1 MSKRKNTKKTKPKRV
16 FQNNELKK
24 RKLIAALFISLD
36 GVTESPNKWQ
46 ETFDEDMGAEMQD
59 VLSRQDAFLMGR
71 KTYEEWVHYWP
82 TMTNDP
88 FADYINNNQK
98 YVISKSLTRVEWGKY
113 DSITLLNDIEKVK
126 ELKKLPGKN
135 IGMSG
140 SATLVL
146 SLIKANL
153 LDELYLLFHPVIV
166 GHGDRFF
173 EEFDELKKVKL
184 ISSTPTRSGVIIAKY
199 KFEI

>member
-1 MSKRKNTKKTKPKRV
+1 MSKRKNTKKTKSKSSPQKDEV
-16 FQNNELKK
+16 IK

-36 GVTESPNKWQ
+36 GVTEAPNKWQ
-46 ETFDEDMGAEMQD
+46 ETFDEDMAIEMQEI
-59 VLSRQDAFLMGR
+59 LSTQDAFLMGR

-82 TMTNDP
+82 TMTDDP

-98 YVISKSLTRVEWGKY
+98 YVVSKTLTGVEWGKY
-113 DSITLLNDIEKVK
+113 ESITLLNDIEKVK

-135 IGMSG
+135 NGMSG

-146 SLIKANL
+146 SLIKANQ

-173 EEFDELKKVKL
+173 DEFDELKRVKL
-184 ISSTPTRSGVIIAKY
+184 ISSKPTQSGVIIAKY
-199 KFEI
+199 NFEP